1 MGHVCTVEKIRTG
14 RASSWTTR
22 SSIEKAA
29 ESAIATRLLVARAVR
44 ITASNAGFPSMY
56 NVIAVGENAPTRRI
70 APENTTRSAKV
81 VAEFF
86 EYVVVIMYVDMAKYP
101 IAAREELS
109 YRLFPLKR
117 GNKR

>member
-1 MGHVCTVEKIRTG
+1 VCTVGKIRNG

-22 SSIEKAA
+22 SSIEKAVK
-29 ESAIATRLLVARAVR
+29 SATWFLAARAAKS
-44 ITASNAGFPSMY
+44 TASNVERTSRS
-56 NVIAVGENAPTRRI
+56 NVIAGEESAPKRQI
-70 APENTTRSAKV
+70 ATETTTRSAKV